1 MPDFS
6 KKFVPK
12 HDHSKLTEPEPFKL
26 RSDERGSMHE
36 LQFREKIDEEVIIC
50 VCVYACM
57 YVCSCNERGSMHEL
71 QFREK
76 IDEEVIICVCMCVC
90 AVTRMC

>member
-12 HDHSKLTEPEPFKL
+12 HDHSKLTEPEPFKF

-36 LQFREKIDEEVIIC
+36 QQFREKIEEEVRHPRRMC
-50 VCVYACM
+50 VR
-57 YVCSCNERGSMHEL
+57 VCS
-71 QFREK
+71 F
-76 IDEEVIICVCMCVC
+76 
-90 AVTRMC
+90 